1 MEAYKQSSPDDSE
14 CKIKFQKAFAKI
26 LDDVQSVIDSP
37 HTRKEKRER
46 ILALCENAQDIMKDI
61 LEKHKDN
68 KVIAG
73 LPQSGKNRFFSKS
86 VKSQG
91 ILFLACHQVC
101 EKVSL
106 LAKEISVVSESIYK
120 GSVFCNFI
128 TVFSTK
134 GFTLGWSVK
143 IGFSSLKSQGKV

>member
-1 MEAYKQSSPDDSE
+1 MLFFNSQSILEAYKQSSPDDSE

-46 ILALCENAQDIMKDI
+46 ILALCENAQDIMKEI

-73 LPQSGKNRFFSKS
+73 LPQSGK
-86 VKSQG
+86 
-91 ILFLACHQVC
+91 
-101 EKVSL
+101 
-106 LAKEISVVSESIYK
+106 
-120 GSVFCNFI
+120 
-128 TVFSTK
+128 
-134 GFTLGWSVK
+134 
-143 IGFSSLKSQGKV
+143 SQGKTKFFQGQEKSRNSVSSQGNAKFHLKVSEKAENFIFGLPPGL